1 MRAVA
6 EGQQFLTEKP
16 PWELLPDCRAG
27 SGCCTGGSLQGC
39 SWIAGTQLGRPSP
52 GTGPDTADVSR
63 DLCLLKACSSIP
75 GDLFH
80 LLQLALDFSG
90 LTSWLHLPLPLV
102 KLQAD
107 AVLLL

>member
-63 DLCLLKACSSIP
+63 DLCWKTRYLRSRMKILS
-75 GDLFH
+75 
-80 LLQLALDFSG
+80 
-90 LTSWLHLPLPLV
+90 V
-102 KLQAD
+102 KGI
-107 AVLLL
+107 